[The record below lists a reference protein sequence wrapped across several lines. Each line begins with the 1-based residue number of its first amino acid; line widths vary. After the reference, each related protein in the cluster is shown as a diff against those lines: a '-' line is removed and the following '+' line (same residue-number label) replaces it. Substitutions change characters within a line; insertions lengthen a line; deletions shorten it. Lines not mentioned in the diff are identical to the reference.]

1 MLNVDTQKGDDVPGR
16 SVWLRILGVVDSVL
30 ERLIE
35 EPDGRVVAHVRPKRR
50 QRQRC
55 GICGQRCPLYD
66 QGEGRRWWRG
76 LDLGTT
82 CFYVEAAAPRVS
94 CRQHGVVVA
103 RVPWARHGSRF
114 LRAFEDQVAWLAT
127 QCSQKACSQL
137 MRLDWQTVG
146 RIITRVVAEVSRS
159 HDRLDGLQR
168 IGIDEISWRRG
179 QRYVTLVVDH
189 VTGQLVWAAE
199 GRSKKVVERFF
210 EQLGPE
216 RSAQLTHV
224 SSDGAEWILGPV
236 EQHCPTATICLD
248 PFHVVQWAT
257 NALDKVRR
265 TIWNQ
270 TRRSGQKTEATE
282 LKGSRWLLLRNA
294 QDLTANETA
303 KLALVAKLNRP
314 LYRAYLLKEQ
324 LRMIFHVGYD
334 EAIGS
339 LERWLQWA
347 RRCRIDAF
355 VALARTITYYRADI
369 EATLLHGVNNG
380 RVEALNTK
388 IRLIARRA
396 FGFRSAQA
404 LIALSELTLGGLCPP
419 LPGRQRP

>member
-1 MLNVDTQKGDDVPGR
+1 VPGR

-30 ERLIE
+30 ESLVE
-35 EPDGRVVAHVRPKRR
+35 EPDGSVVAHVRPKRR

-55 GICGQRCPLYD
+55 GVCGQRCPLYD
-66 QGEGRRWWRG
+66 QGAGRRWWRG
-76 LDLGTT
+76 LDLGST

-94 CRQHGVVVA
+94 CREHGVVVA
-103 RVPWARHGSRF
+103 QVPWARHGSRF

-146 RIITRVVAEVSRS
+146 RIITRVVEEASRN

-189 VTGQLVWAAE
+189 VTGRLVWAAE

-210 EQLGPE
+210 DQLGPQ
-216 RSAQLTHV
+216 RCAQLTHV

-236 EQHCPTATICLD
+236 EQHCPNATICLD
-248 PFHVVQWAT
+248 PFHVVSWAT

-265 TIWNQ
+265 AIWNQ
-270 TRRSGQKTEATE
+270 TRRSGQKAEATE
-282 LKGSRWLLLRNA
+282 LKGSRWVLLRNA
-294 QDLTANETA
+294 QDLSANETA
-303 KLALVAKLNRP
+303 KLAVVARLNAP

-324 LRMIFHVGYD
+324 LRMVFHVGYE
-334 EAIGS
+334 EAIDS

-347 RRCRIDAF
+347 RRCRIGPF

-380 RVEALNTK
+380 RVESLNTK
-388 IRLIARRA
+388 VRLIARRA

-419 LPGRQRP
+419 LPGRQRA